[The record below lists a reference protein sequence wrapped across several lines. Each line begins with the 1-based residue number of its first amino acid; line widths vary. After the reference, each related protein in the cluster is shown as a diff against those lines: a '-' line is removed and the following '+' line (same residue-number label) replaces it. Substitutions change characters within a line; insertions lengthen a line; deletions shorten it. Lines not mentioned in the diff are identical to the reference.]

1 MKHPFLTVGTGAAV
15 LASTLLAGGP
25 ASALSITD
33 PRSPIGIG
41 TPVTVASGLFTPLSA
56 AVTNRGT
63 SYVSQNFAGVL
74 TKVTAGGVSSVVA
87 SAPPGEE
94 IGAVSTR
101 GGTVFYA
108 QNMQPEGRA
117 LLRAMDSAGNS
128 RTIADLGAYEA
139 QANPD
144 QVNNYGFVDLPA
156 ECAAQFAPDA
166 PAGPASYSGKVDSH
180 PYASLALRGGIYV
193 ADAGSNSIQR
203 VGYNGAI
210 STLAVLPASE
220 PYPVSAELAA
230 RAGYPACVAGYSYR
244 FEPVPTDI
252 EVGPGGWLY
261 VTSLPGGPEDASLGA
276 RGSVYKVNPKTGA
289 VVQVATG
296 FVGATGLAVSVTT
309 GAFAVTELYG
319 GPTGTG
325 QVSVVAPGES
335 TPTLSVPVAAP
346 AAIELRRNS
355 LYVTTNAFVPDP
367 VIGAPQ
373 PIGKLL
379 QIPLVLSAGV
389 TEDSAST
396 E

>member
-1 MKHPFLTVGTGAAV
+1 MKHKFLSVGTGAAV
-15 LASTLLAGGP
+15 LATTLLAGGP
-25 ASALSITD
+25 ASAQSLIDS
-33 PRSPIGIG
+33 RSPIEIG
-41 TPVTVASGLFTPLSA
+41 TPVTVASGLVAPLSA
-56 AVTNRGT
+56 AVTNQGT
-63 SYVSQNFAGVL
+63 SFVSQNFAGVL
-74 TKVTAGGVSSVVA
+74 TKVTAGGVRSVVV

-117 LLRAMDSAGNS
+117 LLRAVDDAGNS

-144 QVNNYGFVDLPA
+144 RVNSYGFVDLPA

-166 PAGPASYSGKVDSH
+166 PTGPANYTGQVDSH
-180 PYASLALRGGIYV
+180 PYASAALKGGIYV

-203 VGYNGAI
+203 VGYNGVV

-220 PYPVSAELAA
+220 PYPVSAELATKS
-230 RAGYPACVAGYSYR
+230 GFPACVAGYSYR

-289 VVQVATG
+289 VVPVATG

-325 QVSVVAPGES
+325 QVSVVAPGAS
-335 TPTLSVPVAAP
+335 TPTRSIPVAAP
-346 AAIELRRNS
+346 AAIELGNRS

-367 VIGAPQ
+367 ETGAPQ
-373 PIGKLL
+373 AIGKLM
-379 QIPLVLSAGV
+379 QIPLIVNVGMS
-389 TEDSAST
+389 ENSAST